1 MKLDHAISKHI
12 EWKVKFMSTILKQE
26 SMDTETISK
35 DNCCELGKWLHEDG
49 KAQFGN
55 LASYAICL
63 DKHATFHKEAGKIA
77 AKINEKKF
85 SDAEAMLNA
94 GQPYT
99 TSSNNLYLAIKNLE
113 KEANQNNKGK
123 GGI

>member
-1 MKLDHAISKHI
+1 MNLTQAISKHI

-35 DNCCELGKWLHEDG
+35 DNCCELGKWLHGDG
-49 KAQFGN
+49 KTQFEN
-55 LASYAICL
+55 LASYSICL
-63 DKHATFHKEAGKIA
+63 DKHAAFHIEAGKIA

-85 SDAEAMLNA
+85 NDAEAMLNA

-123 GGI
+123 SGI